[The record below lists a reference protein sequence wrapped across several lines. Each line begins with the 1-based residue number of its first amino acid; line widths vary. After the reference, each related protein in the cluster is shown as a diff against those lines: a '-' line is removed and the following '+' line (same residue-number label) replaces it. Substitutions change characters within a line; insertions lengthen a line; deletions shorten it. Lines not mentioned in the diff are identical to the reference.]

1 MMLLPLLPLLDK
13 LRHPS
18 PKLQPL
24 LKEYPM
30 GQLLHYRIPSF
41 LRKAAWRGTIT
52 EMEQHQL
59 AFLMVMEES
68 LGVALECPPEL
79 QEVVDRVIA
88 ESTQTEQ

>member
-1 MMLLPLLPLLDK
+1 MMLLPLLRLPDK

-18 PKLQPL
+18 LKLQSS

-41 LRKAAWRGTIT
+41 LRKAVWRGTIT

-68 LGVALECPPEL
+68 LGVSLECPPEL
-79 QEVVDRVIA
+79 KEVVDRVIA
-88 ESTQTEQ
+88 ESTQTE